1 MKLNLST
8 QLRVLQTQFRSQ
20 IFLKIYLILTLT
32 RHNHS
37 TTKWEVSKIKFSI
50 KTSSWQLK
58 SLKEFT
64 KLNNQQLII
73 LLLSKITDGLCPRT
87 TKLKSRLSYAELLQL
102 KEFVHMVT
110 LALSLMEITN
120 SRRRNMCLLDIRP
133 SYVNSSM
140 KAHTVLM
147 ETVANSF
154 TLPNL
159 TKWKKRNKLKTKS
172 QVTTQL
178 TIWNR
183 SLVTNKCWMTTSNA

>member
-1 MKLNLST
+1 M
-8 QLRVLQTQFRSQ
+8 
-20 IFLKIYLILTLT
+20 
-32 RHNHS
+32 
-37 TTKWEVSKIKFSI
+37 
-50 KTSSWQLK
+50 
-58 SLKEFT
+58 
-64 KLNNQQLII
+64 NNQQLII

-140 KAHTVLM
+140 KVPTVLM

-159 TKWKKRNKLKTKS
+159 TK
-172 QVTTQL
+172 
-178 TIWNR
+178 
-183 SLVTNKCWMTTSNA
+183 